1 MEKEIRDMNVKEL
14 KALAKERGIK
24 RYYWLRKAQLIES
37 LETETP
43 PTEAPETEI
52 MEAPENEIME
62 APENEIM
69 EAPENEI
76 MEAPEN
82 EIMEAPETEI
92 MEAPETEIM
101 EAPETEIMEAPE
113 TEIMEAPET
122 EIMEAPET
130 EIMEAPETEIMEAP
144 ETEIMEAPE
153 TEIMD
158 EPVPE
163 IMDEPVPEI
172 KKPVLS
178 PDKME
183 NISRVSSLVG
193 LAKKQA
199 DLVQKAINKF
209 ADWLINYIP
218 EPIRRTVNTRVEKL
232 KKEIK
237 EILEN
242 KKKLSRQEV
251 NTTGESSTAQ
261 EVFTNKTE
269 IKLVENGGRV
279 KVYKT
284 TGNLN
289 FDLTDKIMEKI
300 TPIIETRTKV
310 IHAFSCVIYR
320 GQGEIIEYSKTFKA
334 PPGTFSSLDDIK
346 EYIRQCE
353 QKRLDLEDAE
363 TWSKAYLPATATYNS
378 KGVYEGRVRFTS
390 VSTKIILSNEP
401 LLGCGPLPKWL
412 ADKKCVYAIDKID
425 DNLCFWRCL
434 VIHQRIMKGEKRPEE
449 KTNRDALKL
458 ARDFYKRPN
467 LKRENVCPTRLVDF
481 ENIAKQF
488 KVNIRLFE
496 PKRNDDKTAWRLVFG
511 KNQFKKN
518 LPCVDIGLFVYEDH
532 DEKQAEKD
540 NRYLRQGHC
549 FFIKDIELLTKTW
562 ECVGCRQ
569 RFNRHDNYN
578 RHVTGGT
585 CGGGKTKL
593 ICPGEKFE
601 RIMNSTEKVFYG
613 GNKKFS
619 YAACQWIEKQS
630 ELIGRHIHH
639 ALCGHG
645 GEYYVYLYAG
655 KEKDSRAREIPVD
668 GYEPKSNTIFQYH
681 GCKWHGCPCQK
692 RKERNSLEEELIAE
706 ERSADQR
713 YAKTIELEKKM
724 KEQGF
729 KIVSVWECEKPELK
743 KKRFCK
749 KFRPYPYFIVYDFE
763 AICQKIN
770 EKQTDELTITAK
782 HIPVSVAIN
791 DNLTKKPSFIV
802 EEDPKELIKKFV
814 VELIKRASE
823 IEETVC
829 LSNSVLG
836 VYKKFNEDDK
846 GEQYGGYL
854 INEARVKLSKETAK
868 SYVNWVKQVPVFG
881 FNSGRYD
888 INMIKEYFV
897 ENLTSLSDV
906 NVAKKESSYM
916 FLSTPNFKFLDI
928 KNFLAP
934 GLSYDAWCRAY
945 GCELQKLAFPYE
957 WFDSFEKLNHIG
969 PVKYEEFYS
978 SLKGGIT
985 ISQEE
990 YQNFC
995 DEFHKRGCVTMKDWL
1010 KEYNLADVEP
1020 FIEALE
1026 KTREQYYPDEIDLL
1040 KDAVSIPG
1048 ISMTYVLNKALKMKK
1063 KSDPD
1068 LFAPGDPC
1076 KCKCKNDCKKV
1087 GCEKCKEIRDNCKIC
1102 TKNEAY
1108 EMLTTGMIGGPS
1120 IVFCRHAEAGVSKIR
1135 SHIYSRSDSKAGA
1148 KLSEDAKTCRSV
1160 LGLDANSLYLFCSG
1174 QEMPCG
1180 KEKVFKC
1187 NPDEQDEIIQNVLN
1201 DGLFGFFEVDIEVPE
1216 QKRKR
1221 FSEFCPLFVISE
1233 VSEDQIPQ
1241 HMKDYKINTGRK
1253 MIKNNKKLL
1262 GVMKAEKIL
1271 LYSPLLKWYLNH
1283 GLQVT
1288 KIHRYISYTSGRPF
1302 KWFPEEVS
1310 SARRAADLDKNKKQL
1325 GDTAKLK
1332 GNSFYGKMIENLE
1345 KHISTKFTTDE
1356 KLIDKIFRSP
1366 FFEDLEEINAG
1377 VFEVRQ
1383 RKRQV
1388 TITRPYQCGIA
1399 VYQLAKLRMLEF
1411 YYDFLDKFCD
1421 RRDFELIQ
1429 MDTDSFYMA
1438 LSANDFDDI
1447 IKPEMKELY
1456 KEEKKNWLV
1465 TDEYSKRVPGLFK
1478 PEFQEKRMIAL
1489 TSKCYYAD
1497 SGGDEGIKKFSCKGV
1512 SRRQNEM
1519 NWERYRKALSGS
1531 LDKARNIGFRKRY
1544 NHIVTYEQ
1552 SKLGLSAYYDKRIVH
1567 EDGIHT
1573 SCL

>member
-1 MEKEIRDMNVKEL
+1 
-14 KALAKERGIK
+14 
-24 RYYWLRKAQLIES
+24 
-37 LETETP
+37 
-43 PTEAPETEI
+43 
-52 MEAPENEIME
+52 
-62 APENEIM
+62 
-69 EAPENEI
+69 
-76 MEAPEN
+76 
-82 EIMEAPETEI
+82 
-92 MEAPETEIM
+92 
-101 EAPETEIMEAPE
+101 
-113 TEIMEAPET
+113 
-122 EIMEAPET
+122 
-130 EIMEAPETEIMEAP
+130 
-144 ETEIMEAPE
+144 
-153 TEIMD
+153 
-158 EPVPE
+158 
-163 IMDEPVPEI
+163 
-172 KKPVLS
+172 
-178 PDKME
+178 ME
-183 NISRVSSLVG
+183 NIISSL
-193 LAKKQA
+193 ARFTKKQV
-199 DLVQKAINKF
+199 DSVKKAISKY
-209 ADWLINYIP
+209 AGQVINLVP
-218 EPIRRTVNTRVEKL
+218 EPIRRTVNTVTGNLITK
-232 KKEIK
+232 ING
-237 EILEN
+237 IFEN
-242 KKKLSRQEV
+242 KKKLPPNAVEESSPQQEV
-251 NTTGESSTAQ
+251 VTNKTEIKSTPNETGESSTAQ

-289 FDLTDKIMEKI
+289 FDLADKIMEKI

-334 PPGTFSSLDDIK
+334 PPGTFSSLADIK

-363 TWSKAYLPATATYNS
+363 TWSKAYLPATATFNS
-378 KGVYEGRVRFTS
+378 KGVYEGRVRFIS

-425 DNLCFWRCL
+425 DNLCLWRCL
-434 VIHQRIMKGEKRPEE
+434 VIHQRIMKGKKRPEE
-449 KTNRDALKL
+449 DTNREALKL
-458 ARDFYKRPN
+458 ARDFYRIPN
-467 LKRENVCPTRLVDF
+467 LKREDVKPTRLVDF

-496 PKRNDDKTAWRLVFG
+496 PAKESETAKESKTEEESKTAQESKTAWRLVFG

-532 DEKQAEKD
+532 DEEPAEENK
-540 NRYLRQGHC
+540 RYSRQGHC

-655 KEKDSRAREIPVD
+655 KEKNSHAREIPVD

-692 RKERNSLEEELIAE
+692 RKERNSLEEE
-706 ERSADQR
+706 RSAEQR

-770 EKQTDELTITAK
+770 EKQTDELEITAK

-802 EEDPKELIKKFV
+802 EEDPKKLNKKFV
-814 VELIKRASE
+814 VELLKRARQ
-823 IEETVC
+823 IEESVW
-829 LSNSVLG
+829 LSNPVLG
-836 VYKKFNEDDK
+836 VRRKMNEDDQ
-846 GEQYGGYL
+846 GDQYGGYL
-854 INEARVKLSKETAK
+854 INEASVKLSKETAK

-906 NVAKKESSYM
+906 NVAKKENSYM

-995 DEFHKRGCVTMKDWL
+995 DEFSKRGCVTMKDWL

-1048 ISMTYVLNKALKMKK
+1048 ISMTYVLNKALKRKK
-1063 KSDPD
+1063 YSEPD
-1068 LFAPGDPC
+1068 LFAPGEPC
-1076 KCKCKNDCKKV
+1076 KCECSSDDCQKK

-1135 SHIYSRSDSKAGA
+1135 SHIYRE
-1148 KLSEDAKTCRSV
+1148 EDAKICRSV
-1160 LGLDANSLYLFCSG
+1160 QGLDANSLYLFCSG

-1180 KEKVFKC
+1180 KEKFL
-1187 NPDEQDEIIQNVLN
+1187 NVTLR
-1201 DGLFGFFEVDIEVPE
+1201 
-1216 QKRKR
+1216 RK
-1221 FSEFCPLFVISE
+1221 
-1233 VSEDQIPQ
+1233 
-1241 HMKDYKINTGRK
+1241 
-1253 MIKNNKKLL
+1253 
-1262 GVMKAEKIL
+1262 
-1271 LYSPLLKWYLNH
+1271 
-1283 GLQVT
+1283 T
-1288 KIHRYISYTSGRPF
+1288 K
-1302 KWFPEEVS
+1302 
-1310 SARRAADLDKNKKQL
+1310 
-1325 GDTAKLK
+1325 
-1332 GNSFYGKMIENLE
+1332 
-1345 KHISTKFTTDE
+1345 
-1356 KLIDKIFRSP
+1356 
-1366 FFEDLEEINAG
+1366 
-1377 VFEVRQ
+1377 
-1383 RKRQV
+1383 
-1388 TITRPYQCGIA
+1388 
-1399 VYQLAKLRMLEF
+1399 
-1411 YYDFLDKFCD
+1411 
-1421 RRDFELIQ
+1421 
-1429 MDTDSFYMA
+1429 
-1438 LSANDFDDI
+1438 
-1447 IKPEMKELY
+1447 
-1456 KEEKKNWLV
+1456 
-1465 TDEYSKRVPGLFK
+1465 
-1478 PEFQEKRMIAL
+1478 
-1489 TSKCYYAD
+1489 
-1497 SGGDEGIKKFSCKGV
+1497 
-1512 SRRQNEM
+1512 
-1519 NWERYRKALSGS
+1519 
-1531 LDKARNIGFRKRY
+1531 
-1544 NHIVTYEQ
+1544 
-1552 SKLGLSAYYDKRIVH
+1552 
-1567 EDGIHT
+1567 
-1573 SCL
+1573 

>member
-1 MEKEIRDMNVKEL
+1 MWKSI
-14 KALAKERGIK
+14 
-24 RYYWLRKAQLIES
+24 
-37 LETETP
+37 
-43 PTEAPETEI
+43 
-52 MEAPENEIME
+52 
-62 APENEIM
+62 
-69 EAPENEI
+69 
-76 MEAPEN
+76 
-82 EIMEAPETEI
+82 
-92 MEAPETEIM
+92 
-101 EAPETEIMEAPE
+101 
-113 TEIMEAPET
+113 
-122 EIMEAPET
+122 
-130 EIMEAPETEIMEAP
+130 
-144 ETEIMEAPE
+144 
-153 TEIMD
+153 
-158 EPVPE
+158 
-163 IMDEPVPEI
+163 
-172 KKPVLS
+172 
-178 PDKME
+178 
-183 NISRVSSLVG
+183 SSL
-193 LAKKQA
+193 ARFTKKQV
-199 DLVQKAINKF
+199 DSVKKAISKY
-209 ADWLINYIP
+209 AGQVINLVP
-218 EPIRRTVNTRVEKL
+218 EPIRRTVNTVTGNLITK
-232 KKEIK
+232 ING
-237 EILEN
+237 ILEN
-242 KKKLSRQEV
+242 KKKLPPNAVEESSPQQEV
-251 NTTGESSTAQ
+251 VTNKTEIKSIPNETGESSTAQ

-289 FDLTDKIMEKI
+289 FDLTDKIKEKI

-310 IHAFSCVIYR
+310 IQAFSCVIYC

-346 EYIRQCE
+346 EYISQCE

-363 TWSKAYLPATATYNS
+363 TWSKAYLPPTATYAS

-412 ADKKCVYAIDKID
+412 ADKKCIYAIDKIR

-434 VIHQRIMKGEKRPEE
+434 AIHQRIMKGKKRPEE
-449 KTNRDALKL
+449 DTNREALKL
-458 ARDFYKRPN
+458 ARDFYKNQN
-467 LKRENVCPTRLVDF
+467 LKREDVKPTRLVDF

-496 PKRNDDKTAWRLVFG
+496 LAEESKTVWKLGFG

-518 LPCVDIGLFVYEDH
+518 MPCVDIGLFVYGDYDEDE
-532 DEKQAEKD
+532 DEED
-540 NRYLRQGHC
+540 NENPRRGHC
-549 FFIKDIELLTKTW
+549 FFIKDIELLAKLW
-562 ECVGCRQ
+562 ECAGCKQ

-593 ICPGEKFE
+593 ICPGTKFR
-601 RIMNSTEKVFYG
+601 RIMNSSEKVFYG
-613 GNKKFS
+613 ENTNFS

-630 ELIGRHIHH
+630 ELIGKHIHH
-639 ALCGHG
+639 ALYGHG
-645 GEYYVYLYAG
+645 GEFSVKIGG
-655 KEKDSRAREIPVD
+655 KKIFVD
-668 GYEPKSNTIFQYH
+668 GYEPKTRTIFQYH

-692 RKERNSLEEELIAE
+692 ERNSLDEKKY
-706 ERSADQR
+706 S
-713 YAKTIELEKKM
+713 KTIELQEKM

-729 KIVSVWECEKPELK
+729 KLFSVWECEKPELK
-743 KKRFCK
+743 KMELEKE
-749 KFRPYPYFIVYDFE
+749 FRPYPYFIVYDFE
-763 AICQKIN
+763 ALHKKMD
-770 EKQTDELTITAK
+770 ESQTEELVITSR
-782 HIPVSVAIN
+782 HVPVSVAIN
-791 DNLTKKPSFIV
+791 DNLTNEPVFIV
-802 EEDPKELIKKFV
+802 DQDPGNLINSFMEELKKRQIKIAQMVECLYPQPESDDGKEKKEDPIW
-814 VELIKRASE
+814 R
-823 IEETVC
+823 
-829 LSNSVLG
+829 
-836 VYKKFNEDDK
+836 
-846 GEQYGGYL
+846 
-854 INEARVKLSKETAK
+854 
-868 SYVNWVKQVPVFG
+868 NWVNQVPVFG

-897 ENLTSLSDV
+897 KNLAIISDV
-906 NVAKKESSYM
+906 NVAKKENSYM
-916 FLSTPNFKFLDI
+916 FLSTSNFKFLDI
-928 KNFLAP
+928 KNYLAP

-957 WFDSFEKLNHIG
+957 WFDSFEKLNHKG

-995 DEFHKRGCVTMKDWL
+995 YEFSKRGCVTMKDWL
-1010 KEYNLADVEP
+1010 KEYNLADVTP

-1048 ISMTYVLNKALKMKK
+1048 ISMMYVLNEALKRKK
-1063 KSDPD
+1063 CSEPD
-1068 LFAPGDPC
+1068 LFAPGEPC
-1076 KCKCKNDCKKV
+1076 KCECSSDDCGKTE

-1108 EMLTTGMIGGPS
+1108 EMLKTGMIGGPS
-1120 IVFCRHAEAGVSKIR
+1120 IVFCRYGEAGVSKIR
-1135 SHIYSRSDSKAGA
+1135 SHIYSEK
-1148 KLSEDAKTCRSV
+1148 AKTCRSV
-1160 LGLDANSLYLFCSG
+1160 HGLDSNSLYLFCSG

-1187 NPDEQDEIIQNVLN
+1187 NPEEQDEIIQNVLN
-1201 DGLFGFFEVDIEVPE
+1201 DKLFGFFEVDIEVPE
-1216 QKRKR
+1216 QKRKC

-1233 VSEDQIPQ
+1233 VPEDQIPQ

-1262 GVMKAEKIL
+1262 GVMKTEKIL

-1310 SARRAADLDKNKKQL
+1310 SARRAADQDKNKRQL

-1345 KHISTKFTTDE
+1345 KHMNTKFSTNE
-1356 KLIDKIFRSP
+1356 KLIDNIFRSP
-1366 FFEDLEEINAG
+1366 FFEDLEEINEG

-1383 RKRQV
+1383 RKKQV

-1438 LSANDFDDI
+1438 LSANDFDEI

-1478 PEFQEKRMIAL
+1478 AEFQ
-1489 TSKCYYAD
+1489 
-1497 SGGDEGIKKFSCKGV
+1497 GKK
-1512 SRRQNEM
+1512 
-1519 NWERYRKALSGS
+1519 
-1531 LDKARNIGFRKRY
+1531 
-1544 NHIVTYEQ
+1544 
-1552 SKLGLSAYYDKRIVH
+1552 
-1567 EDGIHT
+1567 
-1573 SCL
+1573 

>member
-1 MEKEIRDMNVKEL
+1 MEKEIRNMNVKEL
-14 KALAKERGIK
+14 KALAKEQGIK

-52 MEAPENEIME
+52 MEAPETEIME
-62 APENEIM
+62 APETEIM

-92 MEAPETEIM
+92 MEAPEN
-101 EAPETEIMEAPE
+101 
-113 TEIMEAPET
+113 
-122 EIMEAPET
+122 
-130 EIMEAPETEIMEAP
+130 
-144 ETEIMEAPE
+144 
-153 TEIMD
+153 
-158 EPVPE
+158 E

-178 PDKME
+178 PAKME

-232 KKEIK
+232 KKQIK

-251 NTTGESSTAQ
+251 NTTGESSTAK
-261 EVFTNKTE
+261 EVVTNKTE

-353 QKRLDLEDAE
+353 QKRLDLGDAE

-434 VIHQRIMKGEKRPEE
+434 VIHQRIMKGEKRPEK

-467 LKRENVCPTRLVDF
+467 LKRENVKPTRLVDF

-496 PKRNDDKTAWRLVFG
+496 PKRNEDKTAWRLVFG

-585 CGGGKTKL
+585 CDGGKTKL

-613 GNKKFS
+613 GNTKFS

-645 GEYYVYLYAG
+645 GEYYVHLYAG
-655 KEKDSRAREIPVD
+655 KEKNSHAREIPVD
-668 GYEPKSNTIFQYH
+668 GYEPESNTIFQYH

-692 RKERNSLEEELIAE
+692 RKERNSLEEERIAE

-749 KFRPYPYFIVYDFE
+749 KSRPYPYFIVYDFE

-802 EEDPKELIKKFV
+802 EEDPKKLAERFV
-814 VELIKRASE
+814 VELLKRARE
-823 IEETVC
+823 IEETVW
-829 LSNSVLG
+829 LSNPVLG

-846 GEQYGGYL
+846 GDQYGGYL

-906 NVAKKESSYM
+906 NVAKKENSYM

-1048 ISMTYVLNKALKMKK
+1048 ISMTYVLNKALKIKK

-1076 KCKCKNDCKKV
+1076 KCKCKVDCQKK
-1087 GCEKCKEIRDNCKIC
+1087 GCEKCKEIRDNCEIC

-1135 SHIYSRSDSKAGA
+1135 SHIYSEA
-1148 KLSEDAKTCRSV
+1148 DAKTCRSV
-1160 LGLDANSLYLFCSG
+1160 LGQDANSLYLFCSG

-1187 NPDEQDEIIQNVLN
+1187 NPAEQDEIIQNVLN
-1201 DGLFGFFEVDIEVPE
+1201 DKLFGFFEVDIEVPE

-1233 VSEDQIPQ
+1233 VPEDQIPQ

-1310 SARRAADLDKNKKQL
+1310 SARGDADNDKNKKQL

-1429 MDTDSFYMA
+1429 MDTDSFTWHFLQRILMR
-1438 LSANDFDDI
+1438 LSN
-1447 IKPEMKELY
+1447 L
-1456 KEEKKNWLV
+1456 
-1465 TDEYSKRVPGLFK
+1465 R
-1478 PEFQEKRMIAL
+1478 
-1489 TSKCYYAD
+1489 
-1497 SGGDEGIKKFSCKGV
+1497 
-1512 SRRQNEM
+1512 
-1519 NWERYRKALSGS
+1519 
-1531 LDKARNIGFRKRY
+1531 
-1544 NHIVTYEQ
+1544 
-1552 SKLGLSAYYDKRIVH
+1552 
-1567 EDGIHT
+1567 
-1573 SCL
+1573 

>member
-1 MEKEIRDMNVKEL
+1 
-14 KALAKERGIK
+14 
-24 RYYWLRKAQLIES
+24 
-37 LETETP
+37 
-43 PTEAPETEI
+43 
-52 MEAPENEIME
+52 
-62 APENEIM
+62 
-69 EAPENEI
+69 
-76 MEAPEN
+76 
-82 EIMEAPETEI
+82 
-92 MEAPETEIM
+92 
-101 EAPETEIMEAPE
+101 
-113 TEIMEAPET
+113 
-122 EIMEAPET
+122 
-130 EIMEAPETEIMEAP
+130 
-144 ETEIMEAPE
+144 
-153 TEIMD
+153 
-158 EPVPE
+158 
-163 IMDEPVPEI
+163 
-172 KKPVLS
+172 
-178 PDKME
+178 ME
-183 NISRVSSLVG
+183 NIISSL
-193 LAKKQA
+193 ARFTKKQV
-199 DLVQKAINKF
+199 DSVKKAISKY
-209 ADWLINYIP
+209 AGQVINLVP
-218 EPIRRTVNTRVEKL
+218 EPIRRTVNTVTGNLITK
-232 KKEIK
+232 ING
-237 EILEN
+237 IFEN
-242 KKKLSRQEV
+242 KKKLPPNAVEESSPQQEV
-251 NTTGESSTAQ
+251 VTNKTEIKSTPNETGESSTAQ

-363 TWSKAYLPATATYNS
+363 TWSKAYLPATATFNS
-378 KGVYEGRVRFTS
+378 KGVYEGRVRFIS

-425 DNLCFWRCL
+425 DNLCLWRCL
-434 VIHQRIMKGEKRPEE
+434 VIHQRIMKGKKRPEE
-449 KTNRDALKL
+449 DTNREALKL
-458 ARDFYKRPN
+458 ARDFYRIPN
-467 LKRENVCPTRLVDF
+467 LKREDVKPTRLVDF

-496 PKRNDDKTAWRLVFG
+496 PAKESETAKESKTEEESKTAKESKTAWRLVFG

-532 DEKQAEKD
+532 DEEPAEENK
-540 NRYLRQGHC
+540 RYSRQGHC

-655 KEKDSRAREIPVD
+655 KEKNSHAREIPVD

-692 RKERNSLEEELIAE
+692 RKERNSLEE

-770 EKQTDELTITAK
+770 EKQTDELEITAK

-802 EEDPKELIKKFV
+802 EEDPKKLNKKFV
-814 VELIKRASE
+814 VELLKRARQ
-823 IEETVC
+823 IEESVW
-829 LSNSVLG
+829 LSNPVLG
-836 VYKKFNEDDK
+836 VRRKMNEDDQ
-846 GEQYGGYL
+846 GDQYGGYL
-854 INEARVKLSKETAK
+854 INEASVKLSKETAK

-906 NVAKKESSYM
+906 NVAKKENSYM

-1068 LFAPGDPC
+1068 LFAPGEPC
-1076 KCKCKNDCKKV
+1076 KCECSSDDCQKK

-1135 SHIYSRSDSKAGA
+1135 SHIYRE
-1148 KLSEDAKTCRSV
+1148 EDAKICRSV
-1160 LGLDANSLYLFCSG
+1160 QGLDANSLYLFCSG

-1180 KEKVFKC
+1180 KEKVFHCDPEEK
-1187 NPDEQDEIIQNVLN
+1187 NEIIKNVLN
-1201 DGLFGFFEVDIEVPE
+1201 DKLFGFFEVDIEVPE

-1233 VSEDQIPQ
+1233 VPEDQIPQ

-1262 GVMKAEKIL
+1262 GVMKTEKIL

-1288 KIHRYISYTSGRPF
+1288 KIHRYISYISGRPF

-1310 SARRAADLDKNKKQL
+1310 SARREADNDKNKKQL

-1438 LSANDFDDI
+1438 LSANDFDEI

-1478 PEFQEKRMIAL
+1478 AEFQGKRMIAL
-1489 TSKCYYAD
+1489 TSKCYFAD
-1497 SGGDEGIKKFSCKGV
+1497 NGKDEGVKKFSCKGV
-1512 SRRQNEM
+1512 SRRQNKM
-1519 NWERYRKALSGS
+1519 NWERYKNALFGS
-1531 LDKARNIGFRKRY
+1531 LDKARNIGFRKRD